1 MFAWM
6 LQLCPAH
13 QRQKTKMRNLLL
25 IAILIFTLTACG
37 KKGALYYP
45 DMLVP
50 TAPTGFSISQI
61 GSTVKLQFVLPDNDR
76 AGRKLR
82 NLAGVKIN
90 KRESIFQ
97 EEQVCNSCTAD
108 YHLFRKLYLDLLP
121 ESAQKYGN
129 RIILLDG
136 DVSAGRTYSYVVV
149 PFTKDGVDGLA
160 APRVSVRLVQPTL
173 PPVLHAESFPTEI
186 KISFVSMPATAGR
199 FVGYNLY
206 RSKEREV
213 LPYLPINRE
222 PLMGKDYID
231 SGLER
236 NVNYRYIG
244 RTLVEMES
252 GSMVES
258 PVSNIVEGMLKNDE

>member
-1 MFAWM
+1 
-6 LQLCPAH
+6 
-13 QRQKTKMRNLLL
+13 MRSLFL
-25 IAILIFTLTACG
+25 IAILIIFSLTACG

-50 TAPTGFSISQI
+50 TVPTATSVSQI
-61 GSTVKLQFVLPDNDR
+61 GNTAKLQFVLPDNDR
-76 AGRKLR
+76 SGRKLR
-82 NLAGVKIN
+82 DLAGVKIN
-90 KRESIFQ
+90 KRESISQ
-97 EEQVCNSCTAD
+97 EEQACNSCMAD

-121 ESAQKYGN
+121 DNAQRYGN
-129 RIILLDG
+129 RILLLDG
-136 DVSAGRTYSYVVV
+136 DVSPGRTYSYVVV

-160 APRVSVRLVQPTL
+160 SPRVSVRLVQPTL
-173 PPVLHAESFPTEI
+173 PPVLHAEAFPTEI
-186 KISFVSMPATAGR
+186 KISFVSMPATTAGR

-222 PLMGKDYID
+222 PLLDKDYID

-244 RTLVEMES
+244 RTLVEMGA
-252 GSMVES
+252 GSIVES
-258 PVSNIVEGMLKNDE
+258 PVSNVVEGMLKNDE